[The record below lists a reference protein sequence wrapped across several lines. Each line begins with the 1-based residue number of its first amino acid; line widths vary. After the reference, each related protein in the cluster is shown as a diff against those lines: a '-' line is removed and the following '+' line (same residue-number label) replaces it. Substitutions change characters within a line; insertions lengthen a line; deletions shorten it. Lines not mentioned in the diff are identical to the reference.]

1 MEAALT
7 QRGMNTR
14 EAYHSAA
21 IRHDG
26 MPESRDV
33 GAQIAPRC
41 LTRGVQVQILQAAS
55 AGVWDT
61 PATAGT
67 RPAHSYTSVNGS
79 RGFVLIKCGA
89 ARGGVTRQID
99 AKLNSVR
106 FGTSIL
112 SRYQQAHSVGETPIA
127 WRLQVI
133 GFVSSRG
140 GVEGHAVSVWKV
152 ETP

>member
-21 IRHDG
+21 IRQDG
-26 MPESRDV
+26 MLESRDV

-41 LTRGVQVQILQAAS
+41 PTRGVQVQILQAAS

-67 RPAHSYTSVNGS
+67 RPAHSYTSRENC
-79 RGFVLIKCGA
+79 R
-89 ARGGVTRQID
+89 
-99 AKLNSVR
+99 
-106 FGTSIL
+106 
-112 SRYQQAHSVGETPIA
+112 
-127 WRLQVI
+127 

-140 GVEGHAVSVWKV
+140 GVVGHATQKGLYVQRPKSMRWD
-152 ETP
+152 